1 VEGWKSLVSTK
12 RYARSVTLL
21 RSAGSQL
28 CLCAVRAPSVVL
40 KLSGTN
46 GQNEKGKERKVAH
59 PPGFCVLLVL
69 DPSLSWQMNAFHTTN
84 R

>member
-1 VEGWKSLVSTK
+1 LVSTK

-46 GQNEKGKERKVAH
+46 GQNEKGKERKGKEHTRLVFV
-59 PPGFCVLLVL
+59 FCLCLTRACL
-69 DPSLSWQMNAFHTTN
+69 GK
-84 R
+84 